1 MKEPDDALSRLSGR
15 LQHEFKN
22 PALLEHAL
30 THRSVGALNYERLE
44 FLGDGL
50 INFVVGEML
59 YAVRPQAPEG
69 DLSRLRA
76 SLVCEESLAR
86 LAESLH
92 LGEALRLGAG
102 ELKSGGYRRE
112 SILADALEAVL
123 GAIYLDGGFEP
134 ARLACLR
141 LYESALSGLPEAAAL
156 KDPKTRLQELL
167 QGQGRPL
174 PRYEVVEESGPA
186 HRRQFLVR
194 CSLGDASQA
203 TEARAASRRAAEQA
217 AADEMLR
224 QVERAHA

>member
-1 MKEPDDALSRLSGR
+1 V
-15 LQHEFKN
+15 QHEFKN

-30 THRSVGALNYERLE
+30 THRSVGASNYERLE

-50 INFVVGEML
+50 INFVVGEIL
-59 YAVRPQAPEG
+59 YAARPQASEG

-86 LAESLH
+86 IAESLQ

-123 GAIYLDGGFEP
+123 GAIYLDGGFEI
-134 ARLACLR
+134 ARSVCLS
-141 LYESALSGLPEAAAL
+141 LFESALGALPDAAAL

-174 PRYEVVEESGPA
+174 PRYEVIEESGPA
-186 HRRQFLVR
+186 HRRQFRVR
-194 CSLGDASQA
+194 CSLGDAQQA
-203 TEARAASRRAAEQA
+203 TEASAASRRAAEQI
-217 AADEMLR
+217 AADEMFSKLEQDSFDPGR
-224 QVERAHA
+224 AAHA